1 MTEITKHFISANE
14 LLNDAFQLA
23 ALVEQS
29 AYIPDLVL
37 GIWRGGGP
45 IAVAV
50 HEFFHFKGHQVD
62 HLPLRISSYTGIEE
76 QAEDIELHG
85 LEHLLGRLLNSP
97 AKIQRVLI
105 VDDVFD
111 TGRSLAALLATLLS
125 ELKSQQQ
132 ALHPDQSLPEVRIA
146 CPWYKPKNN
155 QTSLVPDYYL
165 HETDDWLVF
174 PHELMGLTEDEI
186 KAGKSAALIENL
198 NIKNSPT

>member
-1 MTEITKHFISANE
+1 MTAITKHFINANE

-45 IAVAV
+45 VAIAV

-62 HLPLRISSYTGIEE
+62 HLPLRITSYTGIEE
-76 QAEDIELHG
+76 QAEKIQLHG
-85 LEHLLGRLLNSP
+85 LEHLLGKLLNGSV
-97 AKIQRVLI
+97 KIQRVLI

-111 TGRSLAALLATLLS
+111 TGRTLATLLATLLS
-125 ELKSQQQ
+125 EMESRQQ
-132 ALHPDQSLPEVRIA
+132 ALYPDQALPEIRIA

-155 QTSLVPDYYL
+155 TTSLVPDYYL
-165 HETDDWLVF
+165 HETDNWLVF
-174 PHELMGLTEDEI
+174 PHELIGLTEDEI
-186 KAGKSAALIENL
+186 KAGKSAALIKNL
-198 NIKNSPT
+198 NIKN